1 MKPAVVCNVGLSQN
15 VLCVE
20 HNRTVLFSL
29 SFPSHCETVPSL
41 KDGHGAV
48 ALCFY
53 VLKKTQAPRV
63 DKGRLVEVKLLK
75 SENLKLSELA

>member
-1 MKPAVVCNVGLSQN
+1 MKPAVVCNVGLSLN

-41 KDGHGAV
+41 KDGHSV
-48 ALCFY
+48 LLLC
-53 VLKKTQAPRV
+53 VSTCSK
-63 DKGRLVEVKLLK
+63 RLRLPVWIRGVW
-75 SENLKLSELA
+75 